1 MRYDALDKP
10 PYAVLANQIHGI
22 TGTQPSSILELLLLD
37 ACHDAKPQQKI
48 LHVARQTLR
57 TGGVVRHCVR
67 QPDDEAVAR
76 PHATEQQLDIFIGEC
91 EHRARNTLAIGTAI
105 EQVKLLRP
113 QERATANGQ
122 FVLRE
127 RGVAFGRVP
136 WPLAPTK
143 TRIAPRGKAHLHTTV

>member
-22 TGTQPSSILELLLLD
+22 TGTHPSSILKLLLLD
-37 ACHDAKPQQKI
+37 ARHDAKPQQKI

-57 TGGVVRHCVR
+57 TGGVKRHCIR

-76 PHATEQQLDIFIGEC
+76 PHATEQQGDTLVGER
-91 EHRARNTLAIGTAI
+91 EYRARNSLPIGAVI
-105 EQVKLLRP
+105 KQVELLRP
-113 QERATANGQ
+113 QERAAAYGQ
-122 FVLRE
+122 LVVRE

-136 WPLAPTK
+136 WPLASMEA
-143 TRIAPRGKAHLHTTV
+143 RIAPGGK